1 MSNSRKNILIY
12 DEGSAKFSNTGVKF
26 QCFTINEETG
36 LKVKDVLPITETAEF
51 EYLED
56 ISDLKNFLFY
66 YKNVVEDTYLD
77 VSTFLKDSDVSN
89 FLVFVGIADGV
100 NFEVL
105 GTAEWINGKPD
116 FESNRKYLILFKR
129 TVVGAL
135 EAYIVGR
142 TRENTCDIQIT
153 FDVTEDNLILDLSK
167 TFPDRIDG
175 FGPVY
180 DAKINWDFKIDDE
193 QRYQIGDAFEKKAS
207 LTHIY
212 EKPGKYTVC
221 IHSGV
226 CEGLGQ
232 VPNNA
237 IKCDSAKGLKYF
249 GKCFAYCTKF
259 ESFPYNFFHGIT
271 KQSYLNGC
279 FQGTKISGIPENL
292 FIENN
297 YIRKLESLFS
307 ECVFLNDVEKDESI
321 IPERLFEPLKNLE
334 ELDSVFDSCYYI
346 TKVPK
351 NIFHY
356 NKKLRRI
363 ERCFALIGTDLGDAI
378 SGIETEER
386 TLDNIP
392 NDIYTGTNIF
402 DSTAVFSGLGLGRT
416 MRHPDDKNNP
426 HEVNLQQAYDSLITK
441 NKSGDVFVTSG
452 LDLYTTNDR
461 KDYISLKDGIVR
473 LNASDAPVPGSTNQ
487 SSIELGLY
495 NIEILK
501 RSKLKSSSPTSQ
513 LLRLSEGEIVFSNIE
528 TGSFSNVLSGTKDN
542 FVFKNQKITTETGGN
557 KKTSTNIV
565 DLSSLST
572 SPYVSISQSLIDSK
586 TNVDQK
592 TDLLLSNSKISLGVK
607 DQNGFIVENPFTD
620 TLKISIIGAPLNILD
635 AKEDDQAVTL
645 RQLKEQ
651 IENAQLNHLVIIG
664 EWDATGKTSYDS
676 LPDKTI
682 GSCYVVKNTSTKAV
696 VIDGTA
702 WQNGD
707 YLVVAKSGCIKIDS
721 VDTWKE
727 ILENTTDS
735 SADWSGTVSQTK
747 SVIGASNK
755 TLFQIT
761 NQSNTNTILQH
772 PSGTGIQLGN
782 NSINVIG
789 GAPVDIQQYVRATG
803 SNFTS
808 EFGKGTVSGATSGY
822 SKLQYSASNNTYLKQ
837 DYVTSSKVVSG
848 VSYKNA
854 SSEYKEETVLASN
867 SQEKNFTNI
876 PVKTNKEGFSNFAD
890 NEFITKS
897 VCEEAISSWSDGKF
911 EKSINERTLYFDGL
925 RNNANYYGN
934 LFYSKNNNIS
944 GIYKMHGI
952 NVYSSSNNSQG
963 AFPSS
968 EGCGDLI
975 CAIYSC
981 QDEEKTDNVVN
992 GKKLVCFSTNAG
1004 VQNVLSNIMEFKD
1017 FTQIDG
1023 CEDFTPVFKDDQIDG
1038 DGIYLDLT
1046 KPYVMVYFGYETT
1059 DTGIKTPPINF
1070 SDVASCQ
1077 YSLNNRLTQYPKLW
1091 YTRVTA
1097 GSTNNTSNENQSLGL
1112 LYQNG
1117 QLKTVTNNYLAVFDI
1132 NVRGVDELYAFG
1144 LNTSGKTVL
1153 SSNNSWSGV
1162 NDFYNCRSL
1171 TYRVAS
1177 TSGTEVTTIDY
1188 LKNIVYPIGSVF
1200 TTTVNNG
1207 YPELLGTTWTQF
1219 GTQTIGSTV
1228 VYYYKRTG

>member
-12 DEGSAKFSNTGVKF
+12 DEGSAKFANTGVKF
-26 QCFTINEETG
+26 QCFVINEETG

-89 FLVFVGIADGV
+89 FLVFVGIADGI

-207 LTHIY
+207 LSHLY

-292 FIENN
+292 FLENQ

-392 NDIYTGTNIF
+392 KDIYTGTNIF

-426 HEVNLQQAYDSLITK
+426 HEVNLQQAYDSLITR
-441 NKSGDVFVTSG
+441 NGSGDTFVTSG
-452 LDLYTTNDR
+452 LKLISTEKERSYLKINSDE
-461 KDYISLKDGIVR
+461 ISLLLR
-473 LNASDAPVPGSTNQ
+473 SDDNLYSTIN
-487 SSIELGLY
+487 SSLSLGTKSAT
-495 NIEILK
+495 LK
-501 RSKLKSSSPTSQ
+501 RAS
-513 LLRLSEGEIVFSNIE
+513 VFSNNKIVSNL
-528 TGSFSNVLSGTKDN
+528 TLGDGSFDFVIRKSNVWGKMTFD
-542 FVFKNQKITTETGGN
+542 TTGF
-557 KKTSTNIV
+557 
-565 DLSSLST
+565 SLWNSWNG
-572 SPYVSISQSLIDSK
+572 ISDRLQ
-586 TNVDQK
+586 

-607 DQNGFIVENPFTD
+607 DQNGFVIEYPFGD
-620 TLKISIIGAPLNILD
+620 QLKISILGAPLNILD

-651 IENAQLNHLVIIG
+651 IESAQLNHLVIIG
-664 EWDATGKTSYDS
+664 EWDATGKTTYDS

-747 SVIGASNK
+747 SVTGASNK

-772 PSGTGIQLGN
+772 PSGTGLQLGN
-782 NSINVIG
+782 GSIQVIG

-854 SSEYKEETVLASN
+854 TSEYKEETVLTSS

-876 PVKTNKEGFSNFAD
+876 PVKTNKDGFSNFVD

-897 VCEEAISSWSDGKF
+897 VCEEAISSWSEGKF

-992 GKKLVCFSTNAG
+992 GKKLVCFSTNTG
-1004 VQNVLSNIMEFKD
+1004 VRNVLGNIMEFKN

-1171 TYRVAS
+1171 TYRIAS